1 VMPPILARSPLSLI
15 VTSPSSRTPALS
27 HFFSLVQDL
36 IAREA
41 LSRWQFLHLEVE

>member
-1 VMPPILARSPLSLI
+1 LATIGAVVSVVFLFL
-15 VTSPSSRTPALS
+15 
-27 HFFSLVQDL
+27 FFSLVQDL